1 MPRYASSQRS
11 YPKFQVTYFDKAITG
26 KFSSEYCIRDPYA
39 KGLIRPRPFIP
50 ASWISRTIHIQR
62 LFQELNFSAGRLKFY
77 SRVGVRFEVTF

>member
-1 MPRYASSQRS
+1 MCKLRESPYTKICKKIFFYMPRYASSQRS

-50 ASWISRTIHIQR
+50 AS
-62 LFQELNFSAGRLKFY
+62 
-77 SRVGVRFEVTF
+77 